1 MIKHRFFLFFIFLSC
16 LLNIKAQYSNS
27 VLGQWR
33 DHLSYYSTNS
43 VNKTDNT
50 ILVGSESSL
59 FYYNPLTNECERFSK
74 VNGLSDAGVI
84 LTSYDPATKTTIVTY
99 ENSNIDIVQEGKV
112 YNISD
117 IRIRSIEG
125 SKEINS
131 IYFNDSKAY
140 LSCGFGIVV
149 LDLKRKEIYDTY
161 YVGEN
166 SSKIEVNA
174 VTINDTSIFAATV
187 NGLLYA
193 PKNSTALAASQTWK
207 KVPNI
212 ANQGKDNLEITNL
225 LSLGNGKI
233 LITLP
238 IAQTTFCDAFTFNGE
253 EWNKI
258 FENEY
263 IKSLRL
269 SEGKLIKIAYRSL
282 NIYDVNN
289 LVNGGEI
296 YHLSDEW
303 NPVHGIHLDIND
315 AIIDSQDLW
324 LAHQTKGLI
333 RLKDYRNGTH
343 NKSEHFPD
351 GPKSNHIYSIT
362 ASEDGKIYIAPGGKT
377 IQNAPHGLAADIYTF
392 DGWWWQSLSEVE
404 GQDTIKD
411 LLNVTI
417 DPNNPSHL
425 MASSWWNGVIEIKD
439 NKIINVYN
447 SSNTDSV
454 IQRHPYCY
462 RIASVQYDESGNLL
476 IANSMVENGFC
487 FLNYHNEWGGFET
500 YSLIGENE
508 ILGMCLDK
516 LYHYKFLWTSN
527 NKILVINNEGN
538 KILLDPNKGALDE
551 STKVN
556 CVVQDMDGEIWIGT
570 DKGIKVAYGIE
581 NIFETSDGLHSNTE
595 CNNIIYQENGIAQYL
610 LNFENITCIM
620 IDGGNRKWVGTER
633 NGIYVLSSTGGE
645 QIYHFTAEN
654 SPLISNRIISMAQNG
669 TTGEVFIG
677 TDRGLISYKAES
689 TKGAEETGK
698 LIAYPNPLRPH
709 HSGTIAIKGFVSDS
723 DVRITDISG
732 NSVAHIKSIGGQAV
746 WDGKNFNGEDVAS
759 GVYLIF
765 SSAEEGKK
773 TASGKVLII
782 R

>member
-1 MIKHRFFLFFIFLSC
+1 MIKHRFFLFFVFLISF
-16 LLNIKAQYSNS
+16 LNIKAQYSNS

-43 VNKTDNT
+43 VNKTDNK

-59 FYYNPLTNECERFSK
+59 FYYNPITDECERFSK
-74 VNGLSDAGVI
+74 VNGLSDAGVV
-84 LTSYDPATKTTIVTY
+84 LTAYDPETKTTIVTY
-99 ENSNIDIVQEGKV
+99 ENSNIDIVQNNKV

-166 SSKIEVNA
+166 SSKIKVYA
-174 VTINDTSIFAATV
+174 VTINDTSIFAASV
-187 NGLLYA
+187 NGLLFA

-207 KVPNI
+207 KVQNI

-225 LSLGNGKI
+225 LSLGNGKL

-238 IAQTTFCDAFTFNGE
+238 IAETTFCDVYTFDGE
-253 EWNKI
+253 NWTNI

-263 IKSLRL
+263 IKALRL

-303 NPVHGIHLDIND
+303 NPVHGIHLDVND
-315 AIIDSQDLW
+315 AIVDSQDLW

-333 RLKDYRNGTH
+333 RLKDYRNGTY

-362 ASEDGKIYIAPGGKT
+362 SSEDGKIYIAPGGKT
-377 IQNAPHGLAADIYTF
+377 IQNAPHGLASDIYTF

-417 DPNNPSHL
+417 DPNDASHL
-425 MASSWWNGVIEIKD
+425 MASSWWNGVVEIKD
-439 NKIINVYN
+439 NKIVNVYN
-447 SSNTDSV
+447 YANTDSV

-462 RIASVQYDESGNLL
+462 RIASVQYDVSGNLL
-476 IANSMVENGFC
+476 IANSLVENGFC
-487 FLNYHNEWGGFET
+487 YLNYHNEWGAFET
-500 YSLIGENE
+500 YSFVGENE
-508 ILGMCLDK
+508 LLGMCLDK
-516 LYHYKFLWTSN
+516 NYHYKFLWTSN
-527 NKILVINNEGN
+527 NKILVINNNGD

-556 CVVQDMDGEIWIGT
+556 CVVQDMDGEMWIGT

-633 NGIYVLSSTGGE
+633 NGIYVLSPTGGE

-669 TTGEVFIG
+669 KTGEVFIG

-689 TKGAEETGK
+689 IQGAKESGK

-723 DVRITDISG
+723 DVRITDMAG
-732 NSVAHIKSIGGQAV
+732 NSVAHLKSIGGQAV
-746 WDGKNFNGEDVAS
+746 WDGKNFNGEDVAA

-765 SSAEEGKK
+765 SSAEEGKH

>member
-1 MIKHRFFLFFIFLSC
+1 MIKHRFFLFFLLCLSFL
-16 LLNIKAQYSNS
+16 NTKAQYANS

-33 DHLSYYSTNS
+33 DHLSYYSTSS

-59 FYYNPLTNECERFSK
+59 FYYNPITNECERFSK
-74 VNGLSDAGVI
+74 VNGLSDAGVT
-84 LTSYDPATKTTIVTY
+84 LSSYDPESKTTIVTY
-99 ENSNIDIVQEGKV
+99 ENSNIDIVQNGKV

-131 IYFNDSKAY
+131 IYFNNAKAY

-149 LDLKRKEIYDTY
+149 LDLVRKEIFDTY

-166 SSKIEVNA
+166 SSKIKVNA

-193 PKNSTALAASQTWK
+193 PKSSNALAASQTWQ
-207 KVPNI
+207 KVQNI
-212 ANQGKDNLEITNL
+212 ANRGISNIEILNI
-225 LSLGNGKI
+225 LSLGNGK
-233 LITLP
+233 LLVNLP
-238 IAQTTFCDAFTFNGE
+238 IANSTWSDTYTFDGQ
-253 EWNKI
+253 EWTSV

-263 IKSLRL
+263 IKSMRL
-269 SEGKLIKIAYRSL
+269 SEGRLIKIAYRSL

-289 LVNGGEI
+289 LTNGGEI
-296 YHLSDEW
+296 HHISDEW
-303 NPVHGIHLDIND
+303 NPVPGIHLDIND
-315 AIIDSQDLW
+315 AITDGNDLW
-324 LAHQTKGLI
+324 LAHETKGLI
-333 RLKDYRNGTH
+333 RIQNYRYGTSQ
-343 NKSEHFPD
+343 KSEHFPD

-362 ASEDGKIYIAPGGKT
+362 STEDGKIYIAPGGKT
-377 IQNAPHGLAADIYTF
+377 IQNAPHGLSSDIYTF
-392 DGWWWQSLSEVE
+392 DGWWWQALSEVD

-411 LLNVTI
+411 LLNVSI
-417 DPNNPSHL
+417 DPNDPTHL
-425 MASSWWNGVIEIKD
+425 MASSWWNGVVEIKN
-439 NKIINVYN
+439 NKIVKVYN
-447 SSNTDSV
+447 SDNTDSI

-462 RIASVQYDESGNLL
+462 RIASVQYDASGNLL
-476 IANSMVENGFC
+476 IANSLVENGLC
-487 FLNYHNEWGGFET
+487 FLNYHNEWGAFET
-500 YSLIGENE
+500 YSFLGENE
-508 ILGMCLDK
+508 ILGMTLDRF
-516 LYHYKFLWTSN
+516 YHYKFLWTSN
-527 NKILVINNEGN
+527 NMILVMNNNGD
-538 KILLDPNKGALDE
+538 KVILNPNHGALDE

-556 CVVQDMDGEIWIGT
+556 CIVQDMDGEMWIGT

-581 NIFETSDGLHSNTE
+581 NIFETSDGIHSNTE

-633 NGIYVLSSTGGE
+633 NGIYVLSATGGE
-645 QIYHFTAEN
+645 QIHHFTAEN
-654 SPLISNRIISMAQNG
+654 SPLISNRIISMAQNDL
-669 TTGEVFIG
+669 TGEVFIG

-689 TKGAEETGK
+689 VKGAEKTGK
-698 LIAYPNPLRPH
+698 LVAYPNPLRPH
-709 HSGTIAIKGFVSDS
+709 HSGTIAIKGFVGDS
-723 DVRITDISG
+723 DVRITDMAG
-732 NSVAHIKSIGGQAV
+732 NSVAHIKSIGGQAI

-765 SSAEEGKK
+765 SSAEEGSK

>member
-1 MIKHRFFLFFIFLSC
+1 MIKHRFFLFFLLFISTLS
-16 LLNIKAQYSNS
+16 LNAQYSNS
-27 VLGQWR
+27 ILGQWR
-33 DHLSYYSTNS
+33 DHLSYYSTSS
-43 VNKTDNT
+43 VNKTDNK

-59 FYYNPLTNECERFSK
+59 FYYNPVTNECERFSK

-84 LTSYDPATKTTIVTY
+84 LTAYDPETKTTIVTY

-131 IYFNDSKAY
+131 IYFNDAKAY

-149 LDLKRKEIYDTY
+149 LDLVRNEIYDTY

-166 SSKIEVNA
+166 SSKIKVNA
-174 VTINDTSIFAATV
+174 VSINDTSIFAATV

-193 PKNSTALAASQTWK
+193 PKNSNALAASQTWQK
-207 KVPNI
+207 LPNI
-212 ANQGKDNLEITNL
+212 ANRGVNNIEILNI
-225 LSLGNGKI
+225 LSLGNGKL
-233 LITLP
+233 LINLP
-238 IAQTTFCDAFTFNGE
+238 IENSTWSDTYTFDGE
-253 EWNKI
+253 NWETI

-269 SEGKLIKIAYRSL
+269 SEGRLIKIAYRSL

-289 LVNGGEI
+289 LTNGGEI
-296 YHLSDEW
+296 HHISDEW
-303 NPVHGIHLDIND
+303 NPVPGINLDIND
-315 AIIDSQDLW
+315 AITDGNDLW
-324 LAHQTKGLI
+324 LAHETKGLI
-333 RLKDYRNGTH
+333 RIQNYRNGTH
-343 NKSEHFPD
+343 QKSEHFPD
-351 GPKSNHIYSIT
+351 GPKSNHIYTIT

-377 IQNAPHGLAADIYTF
+377 IQNAPHGLASDIYTF
-392 DGWWWQSLSEVE
+392 DGWWWQSLSEVD

-411 LLNVTI
+411 LLNVSI
-417 DPNNPSHL
+417 DPNDPTHL

-439 NKIINVYN
+439 NKIVKVYN
-447 SSNTDSV
+447 HENTDSV

-462 RIASVQYDESGNLL
+462 RIASVQYDASGNLL
-476 IANSMVENGFC
+476 VANSLVEKGLC

-500 YSLIGENE
+500 YSFVGENE
-508 ILGMCLDK
+508 ILGMCLDRF
-516 LYHYKFLWTSN
+516 YHYKFLWASN
-527 NKILVINNEGN
+527 NMILVMNNNGD
-538 KILLDPNKGALDE
+538 KILLNPNHGALDE

-556 CVVQDMDGEIWIGT
+556 CVVQDMDGEMWIGT

-581 NIFETSDGLHSNTE
+581 NIFETNDGFHSNTE

-610 LNFENITCIM
+610 LNFENVTCIM

-633 NGIYVLSSTGGE
+633 NGIYVLSATGGE

-654 SPLISNRIISMAQNG
+654 SPLISNRIISMAQNEL
-669 TTGEVFIG
+669 TGEVFIG
-677 TDRGLISYKAES
+677 TDRGVISYKAES
-689 TKGAEETGK
+689 VKGAEESGK
-698 LIAYPNPLRPH
+698 LTAYPNPLRPH

-732 NSVAHIKSIGGQAV
+732 NSVAHLKSIGGQAV

-765 SSAEEGKK
+765 SSAEEGNQ